1 MSIFKNKK
9 YIFDGGMGQLL
20 IDKGM
25 VSIGTL
31 WSASALINKNLNN
44 LVLDAHMEFISAGA
58 EIIVTNNF
66 KVRKNTFHDNG
77 IDEKFNFANKRAGE
91 LALDAKNKS
100 NKEVLIAGSLPTRGV
115 TYQPNQNYSE
125 KVVYD
130 EFFETARE
138 LNPFVDFFY
147 LDVLASVQEV
157 KTALSAIKVFN
168 KPALLGLHF
177 KKDFLLP
184 SDETFNTLS
193 REIKNFN
200 CEGIMASCVS
210 PEIYEGVLPSL
221 KENGLPFGFAV
232 NAFIDIP
239 EKIDLNIK
247 FSLQPNDSLGLR
259 KNLTPQFFSNFGF
272 NAFKQGAKFLK
283 GCCNIMPSHINALSV
298 KINKT

>member
-25 VSIGTL
+25 VSTGTL
-31 WSASALINKNLNN
+31 WSATALIDENLNN
-44 LVLDAHMEFISAGA
+44 LVLDAHMEFIGAGA

-66 KVRKNTFHDNG
+66 KVRKNTFYENG
-77 IDEKFNFANKRAGE
+77 INEKFNFANKRAGE
-91 LALDAKNKS
+91 LALEAKNKS
-100 NKEVLIAGSLPTRGV
+100 NKKVLIAGSIPTRGT
-115 TYQPNQNYSE
+115 TYQPNQNYNE
-125 KVVYD
+125 KDVFD
-130 EFFETARE
+130 EFFETAKE
-138 LNPFVDFFY
+138 LNPFIDFFY

-157 KTALSAIKVFN
+157 KTALNAIKVFN
-168 KPALLGLHF
+168 KPAILGLHF

-200 CEGIMASCVS
+200 CEGIMTSCVS

-221 KENGLPFGFAV
+221 KEHKLPFGFAV
-232 NAFIDIP
+232 NAFIDVP

-247 FSLQPNDSLGLR
+247 FSLQPNDYLGLR
-259 KNLTPQFFSNFGF
+259 KDLTPQTFSNFGV
-272 NAFKQGAKFLK
+272 NAFMQGAKFLK
-283 GCCNIMPSHINALSV
+283 GCCNIMPSHINALSI
-298 KINKT
+298 KINKI

>member
-31 WSASALINKNLNN
+31 WSASALIDKNLNN

-115 TYQPNQNYSE
+115 TYQPNQNYNE

-221 KENGLPFGFAV
+221 KKNGLPFGFAV